1 MKPKPILAALLLLIT
16 FTSCKK
22 ENETD
27 PRQTYLIKTSN
38 YLGSVSYIYDDNNRL
53 VSENFETADASVTS
67 NSTTTYS
74 DFTPAGNPTKV
85 THHVPSRSTTTISVV
100 EYDAN
105 DRLVKL
111 SNYNTSNVLV
121 NYYTYT
127 YLSNTISETSYY
139 PTGAFSQRMVYTY
152 DQKDNVSSLDIYNY
166 TNTHV
171 QRVTYNAYDD
181 RKSVRDLVNSIRK
194 FTYPVNN
201 VTAYEIS
208 QASIQYQY
216 NSVHEYNA
224 DGYVTKTT
232 TTNKTTGQERI
243 STYEYLKK

>member
-1 MKPKPILAALLLLIT
+1 MKSFLILACIFFLSA
-16 FTSCKK
+16 FSACKK
-22 ENETD
+22 DNEPD
-27 PRQTYLIKTSN
+27 NRQTYLMKTSN
-38 YLGSVSYIYDDNNRL
+38 YLGTMSYTYDDANRL
-53 VSENFETADASVTS
+53 VSESFETADASVVS
-67 NSTTTYS
+67 NSTSTYS

-85 THHVPSRSTTTISVV
+85 THHDPSRSTTTISVV

-111 SNYNTSNVLV
+111 SNYNTSNILV

-139 PTGAFSQRMVYTY
+139 PTGAFSQRMVYTF
-152 DQKDNVSSLDIYNY
+152 DQKDNVSSLDMYNY

-181 RKSVRDLVNSIRK
+181 RKSIRDLVNSIRK

-208 QASIQYQY
+208 QASLQYQY
-216 NSVHEYNA
+216 TSVHEYNA

-232 TTNKTTGQERI
+232 TTNKTTGQQRV
-243 STYEYLKK
+243 STYEYVKN